1 MTFEEF
7 FKKKKINLETLNQGD
22 PGLLAEFKEHYEAM
36 GEKSFDHTKKFW
48 FNKLRRVYP
57 LPPEVKTEK
66 LRMENRLA
74 EQTITE
80 MLSEPAV
87 HTAKAREQ
95 VPATEPA
102 EKAVTPAGFKPRFKP
117 GMPKPAELK
126 EETAQPAE
134 QREPATTAEST
145 PSTAEN
151 APKIGFKPR
160 FKAGVT
166 KPAEP
171 AANEKAEE
179 KSIEPTPEAEQPTA
193 TPVEA
198 PKMGFKPRFK
208 AGVTKP
214 AQPTS
219 EEGPSQEQSIAPVPE
234 AEQPPVTPSEAPK
247 MGFKPRFKAG
257 VTKPAATPEEEKPEE
272 KPTEESATQ
281 PEATTQSST
290 EVPKMGFKPRFKA
303 GVTKPATE
311 ARETEPLSDQQ
322 TTAEDGDAI
331 SPLKENQSEEKPV
344 GASSAPKGFKPR
356 FKAGVTNKPKEA
368 EEKGSEPRSATDTPE
383 VNAAAEQQAVTAE
396 SESQAEAQPETPQFE
411 KDKEQAQEQYGS
423 RERENKH
430 LSPEEGIADL
440 ENKKPAYKPRFN
452 AKNFKPKSEE

>member
-87 HTAKAREQ
+87 HTAKARVQ
-95 VPATEPA
+95 TPATEPA

-166 KPAEP
+166 KPTEP

-214 AQPTS
+214 AQPTA
-219 EEGPSQEQSIAPVPE
+219 EEKLEEQSAQPAPE
-234 AEQPPVTPSEAPK
+234 ADQPPVTPSEAPK

-257 VTKPAATPEEEKPEE
+257 ATKPAATPEEEKPEE
-272 KPTEESATQ
+272 KPIEESATQ
-281 PEATTQSST
+281 PQATTQSST
-290 EVPKMGFKPRFKA
+290 EEPKLGFKPRFKA
-303 GVTKPATE
+303 GVTKPVTE
-311 ARETEPLSDQQ
+311 ATQTEHASEQEAAAEEGKAIPPTNEDQ
-322 TTAEDGDAI
+322 AEA
-331 SPLKENQSEEKPV
+331 KPADV
-344 GASSAPKGFKPR
+344 SSASKGFKPR

-368 EEKGSEPRSATDTPE
+368 EEKGSEPGSATDTPE

-396 SESQAEAQPETPQFE
+396 SESPAEAQPETPQFK

-423 RERENKH
+423 PERENKH
-430 LSPEEGIADL
+430 LSLEEGIADL

-452 AKNFKPKSEE
+452 PKNFKPKSEE

>member
-22 PGLLAEFKEHYEAM
+22 PGLFTEFKEHYEAM

-87 HTAKAREQ
+87 HTAKARVQ
-95 VPATEPA
+95 TPAAEPA
-102 EKAVTPAGFKPRFKP
+102 EKVVAPAGFKPRFKP
-117 GMPKPAELK
+117 GMLKSAEPK
-126 EETAQPAE
+126 EETTQSAE
-134 QREPATTAEST
+134 QKEPATTAEST

-151 APKIGFKPR
+151 MPKIGFKPR

-171 AANEKAEE
+171 TEKAEE
-179 KSIEPTPEAEQPTA
+179 KSKEPAPEADELTA
-193 TPVEA
+193 TPAEA

-214 AQPTS
+214 AQPS
-219 EEGPSQEQSIAPVPE
+219 AEEKLEEQSAESAPDAERSPVP
-234 AEQPPVTPSEAPK
+234 TDAPK

-257 VTKPAATPEEEKPEE
+257 VTKPAATPEKEKREEKPI
-272 KPTEESATQ
+272 EESATQ

-290 EVPKMGFKPRFKA
+290 EVPKMGFKPRFKS
-303 GVTKPATE
+303 GVTKPTTE
-311 ARETEPLSDQQ
+311 APQTKFVSDQQ
-322 TTAEDGDAI
+322 TTAEDADAI
-331 SPLKENQSEEKPV
+331 SPLKENQSDEKPT

-356 FKAGVTNKPKEA
+356 FKAGVTNKSKEA
-368 EEKGSEPRSATDTPE
+368 EEKGSEPGSATVTPE
-383 VNAAAEQQAVTAE
+383 VNAAVEQQAATAE

-423 RERENKH
+423 PERENKH

-452 AKNFKPKSEE
+452 AKNFKPKSDE

>member
-22 PGLLAEFKEHYEAM
+22 PGLFTEFKEHYEAM

-87 HTAKAREQ
+87 HTAKARVQ
-95 VPATEPA
+95 TPAAEPA
-102 EKAVTPAGFKPRFKP
+102 EKVVAPAGFKPRFKP
-117 GMPKPAELK
+117 GMPKSAEPK
-126 EETAQPAE
+126 EETTQSAE
-134 QREPATTAEST
+134 QKEPATTAEST

-151 APKIGFKPR
+151 MPKIGFKPR

-171 AANEKAEE
+171 TEKAEE
-179 KSIEPTPEAEQPTA
+179 KSKEPAPEADELTA
-193 TPVEA
+193 TPAEA

-214 AQPTS
+214 AQPS
-219 EEGPSQEQSIAPVPE
+219 AEEKLEEQSAE
-234 AEQPPVTPSEAPK
+234 SAAAEQPSVTPSEAPK

-257 VTKPAATPEEEKPEE
+257 VTKQAGTPTEETPEE
-272 KPTEESATQ
+272 KPAEAPATQ
-281 PEATTQSST
+281 PEATAQSST
-290 EVPKMGFKPRFKA
+290 EAPKLGFKPKFKA
-303 GVTKPATE
+303 GVTKTVTE
-311 ARETEPLSDQQ
+311 APEADSAPGQQ
-322 TTAEDGDAI
+322 DAQEEDKVIPPADENEAEA
-331 SPLKENQSEEKPV
+331 KPANV
-344 GASSAPKGFKPR
+344 SSAPKGFKPR

-368 EEKGSEPRSATDTPE
+368 EEKGNVSESATATPE
-383 VNAAAEQQAVTAE
+383 VNAAAEQQQAAAE
-396 SESQAEAQPETPQFE
+396 IGQQVEKPEFE
-411 KDKEQAQEQYGS
+411 KEKEQAREQYGNP
-423 RERENKH
+423 EQENKH